1 MKKDQY
7 ILVLDNKHKG
17 NYGPA
22 TIRYKIVPADELNPE
37 EKKIFK
43 KIKWRAKNYN
53 GTHTKRMD
61 SFDRSLCF
69 IQGEKWQVEQ
79 SLRNLTTNDTATKY
93 IPFVP
98 MKKKT
103 REHFGS
109 IVEDVFGSKIED
121 MFNSGESYVL
131 IMKHHYKGGKH
142 RGYSGNKIKYTIKPV
157 DMITPEESA
166 VLNSVKT
173 QEAHAYMH
181 GYEVYDEMGADEV
194 EFIFDTE
201 EELKDEV
208 KTIKSLNSDISP
220 EIPMKQKT
228 KEHFGDIIE
237 KASFVTVVS
246 SLLEKYEMDEKII
259 APAVK
264 VGNKVVK
271 GKRGQMHADVLER
284 IGNRI
289 ATLHNVSL
297 DKAFEI
303 MGRMRQNGRIIEG
316 FIDVNNRF
324 ATREKAY
331 DIMKYFKAIK
341 HDTIID
347 RGPGGNRFY
356 SEDL

>member
-1 MKKDQY
+1 
-7 ILVLDNKHKG
+7 VLDNKHKG

-79 SLRNLTTNDTATKY
+79 SLENLTNNDTDTKY

-103 REHFGS
+103 REHFGG
-109 IVEDVFGSKIED
+109 IMENIFKSKIED

-131 IMKHHYKGGKH
+131 IMKHHYKGGRDRDLPGHKV
-142 RGYSGNKIKYTIKPV
+142 KYILKPV

-166 VLNSVKT
+166 ALNSIKT
-173 QEAHAYMH
+173 KEAHAYMH
-181 GYEVYDEMGADEV
+181 GYEVYDELGADEV

-208 KTIKSLNSDISP
+208 KTIKSLNQNISP
-220 EIPMKQKT
+220 EVPMKQKT
-228 KEHFGDIIE
+228 KEHFGDIME

-246 SLLEKYEMDEKII
+246 LLLEKYEMDEKIV

-264 VGNKVVK
+264 IGNKVVK
-271 GKRGQMHADVLER
+271 GNRGEMHANVLEK
-284 IGNRI
+284 IANRI
-289 ATLHNVSL
+289 STIHNVSM

-303 MGRMRQNGRIIEG
+303 MSRMRKGGKVVEG
-316 FIDVNNRF
+316 FIDVNGRF

-341 HDTIID
+341 HDPIID
-347 RGPGGNRFY
+347 RGPGGNKFY
-356 SEDL
+356 SEEL